1 MRERGRGVSFF
12 FLSFSLSLSLSR
24 KKPPSVP
31 KSVVGFFFCFFF
43 VSVPP
48 KNERKNLSHFSG
60 PRLFSK
66 RKDKKQRR
74 TLTKDKTK
82 KA

>member
-12 FLSFSLSLSLSR
+12 FSLSLSLSLEKTPR
-24 KKPPSVP
+24 PFQRPSLV
-31 KSVVGFFFCFFF
+31 FFCFFF
-43 VSVPP
+43 VSVPQ